1 MGSVCSTSMALM
13 DAGVPYPKPVA
24 GIAMGL
30 IKEGT
35 RVAVLSDILGDEDH
49 LGDMDFKVAGT
60 AQGVT
65 GIQMDI
71 KIEGV
76 DESIMKTAL
85 TQARE
90 GRLHILGEMSKAIA
104 QPRTSL
110 SMHAPVITSITVPKD
125 KIRDVIGSGGKVIR
139 EIIAQTGCKIDI
151 NDEGVV
157 NVASSDG
164 AASQKAIDW
173 IKGLVAEV
181 EVGKIY
187 HGTVKKIMEFGAF
200 VEVLPNQDGLLHVSE
215 IAHERVKLVT
225 DFLKEG
231 DKLDVKVLEVDR
243 AGKIRLSRKVLLPA
257 PAGTPAPSG
266 KTEKPLTP
274 KA

>member
-1 MGSVCSTSMALM
+1 
-13 DAGVPYPKPVA
+13 
-24 GIAMGL
+24 
-30 IKEGT
+30 
-35 RVAVLSDILGDEDH
+35 
-49 LGDMDFKVAGT
+49 
-60 AQGVT
+60 
-65 GIQMDI
+65 MDI